1 MPFPRC
7 PLLLALGTLH
17 FASSALAA
25 SAATPSAGAISESD
39 HAFAGKAKLDYELEL
54 KGSTI
59 EHLDGNSSGKGADF
73 QIRHYQDFGYEV
85 SESWRIEAGTQFRQL
100 FKPANPKKSD
110 QRAVEFRDP
119 YIGFGLKDFWK
130 SEDQSLS
137 GEAHYY
143 LPITEYNE
151 SNRGKADDQG
161 RGLLHMEA
169 WYSHR
174 LVGER
179 LRLKA
184 PLELNYRFAKAELS
198 QRYDY
203 WVGFKPSVAWKTSRV
218 TALKAEYYTG
228 DLNHHTSGSWTRL
241 NDPRLGQTVALQ
253 LEWKPVDGTEI
264 TPEVKWGRQSFR
276 FNAAEL
282 GLSAAFSF
290 L

>member
-1 MPFPRC
+1 MTFPLC
-7 PLLLALGTLH
+7 SLLLALGTLH
-17 FASSALAA
+17 FASSAFAA
-25 SAATPSAGAISESD
+25 AAGAPLPGTTSESD
-39 HAFAGKAKLDYELEL
+39 QVFAGKTEFDYEVEL

-59 EHLDGNSSGKGADF
+59 EHLDGNSSGRGADF
-73 QIRHYQDFGYEV
+73 QIRHYQDLGYELAKG
-85 SESWRIEAGTQFRQL
+85 WRLEGGTQFRQV

-119 YIGFGLKDFWK
+119 YVGLGLKDFWR
-130 SEDQSLS
+130 SGDQSLS
-137 GEAHYY
+137 GEAHYF
-143 LPITEYNE
+143 LPVTDYNE
-151 SNRGKADDQG
+151 SNRGKADDEG
-161 RGLLHMEA
+161 RGLLHIEA
-169 WYSHR
+169 SYSHR

-203 WVGFKPSVAWKTSRV
+203 WVGFKPTVAWKTGRA
-218 TALKAEYYTG
+218 TAVKAEYYTG

-241 NDPRLGQTVALQ
+241 NDPKLGQTVALQ
-253 LEWKPVDGTEI
+253 LEWKPTDGTEI

-282 GLSAAFSF
+282 GLSAVFSF